1 MKSSGRKRKKR
12 SKSRKKFKLSRK
24 LIILFCCIFVIII
37 VAAAIVWSRASEQMP
52 SDPLENE
59 TVNNASDLDAEKR
72 QDTEK
77 ESDTDKESENVD
89 GNNSGQDTSE
99 SIAGLD
105 SGAASE
111 TVLQEGVQGLTLP
124 YNIPGS
130 GLVVRGISSYDGIY
144 LEDGSDENIS
154 GVTVMLLQNAGETEV
169 EYASVSVNRDGTPLQ
184 FEASALPAGATVV
197 VQEKSRTPF
206 QEGNYTDCSANVAEV
221 NEFGMADEQIQIEE
235 TGEQEITVTN
245 LTDQKIPAVRIF
257 YKFYMEDE
265 AAYVGGITYTAKI
278 TNLNAGASQTI
289 TPSHYLK
296 GSSKIMMV
304 RTYDTAD

>member
-12 SKSRKKFKLSRK
+12 SKSRKKIKLSRK

-59 TVNNASDLDAEKR
+59 TVNNASDSDAEK
-72 QDTEK
+72 
-77 ESDTDKESENVD
+77 S
-89 GNNSGQDTSE
+89 QDTSE

-278 TNLNAGASQTI
+278 TNLDAGASQTI

>member
-12 SKSRKKFKLSRK
+12 SKSRKKIKLSRK

-37 VAAAIVWSRASEQMP
+37 VAAAIVWSRASEQML

-59 TVNNASDLDAEKR
+59 TVNNASDSDAEKS

-124 YNIPGS
+124 YNILGS

-169 EYASVSVNRDGTPLQ
+169 EYASVSVSRDGTPLQ

-206 QEGNYTDCSANVAEV
+206 QEGNYTDCSAN
-221 NEFGMADEQIQIEE
+221 
-235 TGEQEITVTN
+235 
-245 LTDQKIPAVRIF
+245 
-257 YKFYMEDE
+257 
-265 AAYVGGITYTAKI
+265 VGGITYTAKI